1 MAAIKPVTPP
11 ATPPARQLD
20 WLYPVALSAG
30 LLMLCGGAGVALYRY
45 SARWKP
51 SQPSAQSQTAAPA
64 PTLEFTH
71 RWDAGTV
78 QIGPAGAL
86 SASPGLRLVS
96 GIESDP
102 PHLDTEHIVKVV
114 EVAGDRT

>member
-1 MAAIKPVTPP
+1 
-11 ATPPARQLD
+11 
-20 WLYPVALSAG
+20 
-30 LLMLCGGAGVALYRY
+30 MLCGGAGVALYRY

-51 SQPSAQSQTAAPA
+51 SQPSAQSQPAAPA